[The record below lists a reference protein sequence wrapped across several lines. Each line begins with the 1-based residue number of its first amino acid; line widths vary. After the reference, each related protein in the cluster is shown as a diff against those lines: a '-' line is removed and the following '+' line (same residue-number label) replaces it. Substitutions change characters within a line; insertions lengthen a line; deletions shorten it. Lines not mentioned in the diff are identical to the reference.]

1 MVEEH
6 GGSSV
11 DDLDAGAVIDAF
23 TTPPFLVDR
32 RVVVVRDAGR
42 LTSGD
47 AGRIVAALADPVP
60 AISLVLVAGGGTVP
74 QSLVKAVSAG
84 GQVVDATVGTGRDR
98 SRWLGEQVRE
108 GPVRLS
114 AGAARRL
121 GEHLGD
127 DLGRLSGVLQTLAVA
142 YGEGAAVDEEQLEPF
157 LGEAGA
163 VPPWDLTDAVD
174 EGATAMA
181 LATLHRMTGAGGR
194 AAPEIVAIL
203 HRHFSNMLRLDGAG
217 VGSGDEAAA
226 LLGVRSAFV
235 AKKALAQGNR
245 LGSDRVA
252 QAVGLLADA
261 DLDVKGR
268 TALPSE
274 VVLEVLVARLSRLDQ
289 GQGPRSALRAD
300 RAARLF
306 GLGGFEAGH
315 LAHEARLAV
324 GRLVLVNDAL
334 GGRLVDPPDGQ
345 AERLGRVLGPRL
357 GPGHRRLGAGA
368 QLGPHRLV
376 AETSTLVLPVALDL
390 AADVGHV
397 SPRDQSS
404 VPQGR

>member
-1 MVEEH
+1 MRDALAAVAGACVSPVGPEPDAPADDAAAPAYLVRGDDPSLVAQEARSLIDRLVGDRDPALVVEEH

-274 VVLEVLVARLSRLDQ
+274 VVLEVLVARLSRLT
-289 GQGPRSALRAD
+289 RA
-300 RAARLF
+300 RAP
-306 GLGGFEAGH
+306 
-315 LAHEARLAV
+315 
-324 GRLVLVNDAL
+324 GR
-334 GGRLVDPPDGQ
+334 
-345 AERLGRVLGPRL
+345 
-357 GPGHRRLGAGA
+357 H
-368 QLGPHRLV
+368 
-376 AETSTLVLPVALDL
+376 
-390 AADVGHV
+390 
-397 SPRDQSS
+397 
-404 VPQGR
+404 